1 MKNKIRKKSNGNIWY
16 DMKLECC
23 RYNRIYIKNVIKKI
37 NNKENNVVHIWW
49 CYIYFYL
56 LT

>member
-49 CYIYFYL
+49 CYMYF
-56 LT
+56 